1 MFDQLAGRLKTT
13 LSSLTARGR
22 LTEENIKETLREVRI
37 ALLEADVALPV
48 AKTFIG
54 RVRERAIGQEV
65 LEGLNP
71 GQAVITVVQKELESL
86 MGGKSEPLNLKSRPP
101 VVIMVAGLQGAG
113 KTTTVAK
120 LAKRLKE
127 RDRKRVM
134 VASVD
139 IYRPAAIDQLEKLAS
154 EIEVGFHSVSSGQN
168 AVAIATAAVE
178 AAKRRVM
185 DILILDTAGRLHIDQ
200 EMMLELQSVH
210 EATTPTETLFVVDSL
225 TGQDAV
231 NSAKAF
237 DEALP
242 LSGVVLTK
250 TDGDARGG
258 AALSIRQV
266 TGKPIKFL
274 GIGEALDAIEP
285 FHPERVASRILGMG
299 DILSL
304 VEEVERKVDRKKS
317 EKLVKKIKKGKGF
330 DLNDFREQLQQME
343 SMGGIGSMVEKLPGM
358 GNLTKGALDR
368 AKGGESRHVIAII
381 NSMTPQERQFPALIK
396 ASRKKRIASG
406 SGVQVQEVNRLLKQ
420 FTQMQKMMKKAKGK
434 GGLARMMGQ
443 MKGAMPGT
451 GNPFA
456 R

>member
-86 MGGKSEPLNLKSRPP
+86 MGGESEPLNLKSRPP

-154 EIEVGFHSVSSGQN
+154 EIEVGFHPVSPGQN

-231 NSAKAF
+231 NSAKVF

-420 FTQMQKMMKKAKGK
+420 FQQMQKMMKKMK
-434 GGLARMMGQ
+434 GGKNMARMMAG
-443 MKGAMPGT
+443 MKEKMGSGMP
-451 GNPFA
+451 F
-456 R
+456 

>member
-48 AKTFIG
+48 AKAFIG

-86 MGGKSEPLNLKSRPP
+86 MGGESEPLNLKSRPP

-120 LAKRLKE
+120 LAKMLKE

-420 FTQMQKMMKKAKGK
+420 FQQMQKMMKKMK
-434 GGLARMMGQ
+434 GGKNMARMMAG
-443 MKGAMPGT
+443 MKEKMGSGMP
-451 GNPFA
+451 F
-456 R
+456 

>member
-22 LTEENIKETLREVRI
+22 LTEENIKETLKEVRI

-86 MGGKSEPLNLKSRPP
+86 MGGESEPLNLKSRPP

-231 NSAKAF
+231 NSAKIF

-358 GNLTKGALDR
+358 GNLPRGTLDR

-381 NSMTPQERQFPALIK
+381 NSMTLQERQFPALIK

-420 FTQMQKMMKKAKGK
+420 FQQMQKMMKKMK
-434 GGLARMMGQ
+434 GGKNMARMMAG
-443 MKGAMPGT
+443 MKEKMGSGMP
-451 GNPFA
+451 F
-456 R
+456 

>member
-22 LTEENIKETLREVRI
+22 LTEENIKETLKEVRI

-86 MGGKSEPLNLKSRPP
+86 MGGESEPLNLKSRPP

-358 GNLTKGALDR
+358 GNLPRGTLDR

-381 NSMTPQERQFPALIK
+381 NSMTLQERQFPALIK

-420 FTQMQKMMKKAKGK
+420 FQQMQKMMKKMK
-434 GGLARMMGQ
+434 GGKNMARMMAG
-443 MKGAMPGT
+443 MKEKMGSGMP
-451 GNPFA
+451 F
-456 R
+456 

>member
-48 AKTFIG
+48 AKAFIG

-86 MGGKSEPLNLKSRPP
+86 MGGESEPLNLKSRPP

-420 FTQMQKMMKKAKGK
+420 FQQMQKMMKKMK
-434 GGLARMMGQ
+434 GGKNMARMMAG
-443 MKGAMPGT
+443 MKEKMGSGMP
-451 GNPFA
+451 F
-456 R
+456 

>member
-22 LTEENIKETLREVRI
+22 LTEENIKEALREVRI

-420 FTQMQKMMKKAKGK
+420 FQQMQKMMKKMK
-434 GGLARMMGQ
+434 GGKNMARMMAG
-443 MKGAMPGT
+443 MKEKMGSGMP
-451 GNPFA
+451 F
-456 R
+456 

>member
-22 LTEENIKETLREVRI
+22 LTEENIKEALREVRI

-86 MGGKSEPLNLKSRPP
+86 MGGESEPLNLKSRPP

-420 FTQMQKMMKKAKGK
+420 FQQMQKMMKKMK
-434 GGLARMMGQ
+434 GGKNMARMMAG
-443 MKGAMPGT
+443 MKEKMGSGMP
-451 GNPFA
+451 F
-456 R
+456 

>member
-22 LTEENIKETLREVRI
+22 LTEENIKEALREVRI

-120 LAKRLKE
+120 LAKMLKE

-420 FTQMQKMMKKAKGK
+420 FQQMQKMMKKMK
-434 GGLARMMGQ
+434 GGKNMARMMAG
-443 MKGAMPGT
+443 MKEKMGSGMP
-451 GNPFA
+451 F
-456 R
+456 

>member
-1 MFDQLAGRLKTT
+1 MFDQLADRLKTT

-22 LTEENIKETLREVRI
+22 LTEENIKEALRGVRI

-48 AKTFIG
+48 AKAFIG

-65 LEGLNP
+65 MEGLNP

-86 MGGKSEPLNLKSRPP
+86 MGGESEPLNLKSRPP

-231 NSAKAF
+231 NSAKIF

-358 GNLTKGALDR
+358 GNLPRGTLDR

-381 NSMTPQERQFPALIK
+381 NSMTLQERQFPALIK

-420 FTQMQKMMKKAKGK
+420 FQQMQKMMKKMK
-434 GGLARMMGQ
+434 GGKNMARMMAG
-443 MKGAMPGT
+443 MKEKMGSGMP
-451 GNPFA
+451 F
-456 R
+456 

>member
-1 MFDQLAGRLKTT
+1 MFDQLADRLKTT

-22 LTEENIKETLREVRI
+22 LTEENIKEALRGVRI

-48 AKTFIG
+48 AKAFIG

-65 LEGLNP
+65 MEGLNP

-86 MGGKSEPLNLKSRPP
+86 MGGESEPLNLKSRPP

-231 NSAKAF
+231 NSAKIF

-420 FTQMQKMMKKAKGK
+420 FQQMQKMMKKMK
-434 GGLARMMGQ
+434 GGKNMARMMAG
-443 MKGAMPGT
+443 MKEKMGSGMP
-451 GNPFA
+451 F
-456 R
+456 

>member
-22 LTEENIKETLREVRI
+22 LTEENIKEALREVRI

-48 AKTFIG
+48 AKAFIG

-86 MGGKSEPLNLKSRPP
+86 MGGESEPLNLKSRPP

-154 EIEVGFHSVSSGQN
+154 EIEFGFHPVSPGQN

-420 FTQMQKMMKKAKGK
+420 FQQMQKMMKKMK
-434 GGLARMMGQ
+434 GGKNMARMMAG
-443 MKGAMPGT
+443 MKEKMGSGMP
-451 GNPFA
+451 F
-456 R
+456 

>member
-86 MGGKSEPLNLKSRPP
+86 MGGESEPLNLKTRPP

-120 LAKRLKE
+120 LAKMLKE

-231 NSAKAF
+231 NSAKVF

-420 FTQMQKMMKKAKGK
+420 FQQMQKMMKKMK
-434 GGLARMMGQ
+434 GGKNMARMMAG
-443 MKGAMPGT
+443 MKEKMGSGMP
-451 GNPFA
+451 F
-456 R
+456 

>member
-22 LTEENIKETLREVRI
+22 LTEENIKEALRDVRI

-48 AKTFIG
+48 AKAFIG

-65 LEGLNP
+65 MEGLNP

-86 MGGKSEPLNLKSRPP
+86 MGGESEPLNLKSRPP

-139 IYRPAAIDQLEKLAS
+139 IYRPAAIDQLEKLVS
-154 EIEVGFHSVSSGQN
+154 EIEVSFHPVSPGQN
-168 AVAIATAAVE
+168 AVGIATAAVE

-420 FTQMQKMMKKAKGK
+420 FQQMQKMMKKMK
-434 GGLARMMGQ
+434 GGKNMARMMAG
-443 MKGAMPGT
+443 MKEKMGT
-451 GNPFA
+451 GSGLPF
-456 R
+456 

>member
-420 FTQMQKMMKKAKGK
+420 FQQMQKMMKKMK
-434 GGLARMMGQ
+434 GGKNMARMMAG
-443 MKGAMPGT
+443 MKEKMGSGMP
-451 GNPFA
+451 F
-456 R
+456 

>member
-22 LTEENIKETLREVRI
+22 LTEENIKETLKEVRI

-86 MGGKSEPLNLKSRPP
+86 MGGESEPLNLKSRPP

-420 FTQMQKMMKKAKGK
+420 FQQMQKMMKKMK
-434 GGLARMMGQ
+434 GGKNMARMMAG
-443 MKGAMPGT
+443 MKEKMGSGMP
-451 GNPFA
+451 F
-456 R
+456 

>member
-22 LTEENIKETLREVRI
+22 LTEENIKETLKEVRI

-86 MGGKSEPLNLKSRPP
+86 MGGESEPLNLKSRPP

-231 NSAKAF
+231 NSAKIF

-420 FTQMQKMMKKAKGK
+420 FQQMQKMMKKMK
-434 GGLARMMGQ
+434 GGKNMARMMAG
-443 MKGAMPGT
+443 MKEKMGSGMP
-451 GNPFA
+451 F
-456 R
+456 

>member
-86 MGGKSEPLNLKSRPP
+86 MGGESEPLNLKSRPP

-420 FTQMQKMMKKAKGK
+420 FQQMQKMMKKMK
-434 GGLARMMGQ
+434 GGKNMARMMAG
-443 MKGAMPGT
+443 MKEKMGSGMP
-451 GNPFA
+451 F
-456 R
+456 

>member
-22 LTEENIKETLREVRI
+22 LTEENIKEALREVRI

-48 AKTFIG
+48 AKAFIG

-86 MGGKSEPLNLKSRPP
+86 MGGESEPLNLKSRPP

-231 NSAKAF
+231 NSAKVF

-242 LSGVVLTK
+242 LSGVVLT
-250 TDGDARGG
+250 R
-258 AALSIRQV
+258 
-266 TGKPIKFL
+266 P
-274 GIGEALDAIEP
+274 
-285 FHPERVASRILGMG
+285 
-299 DILSL
+299 
-304 VEEVERKVDRKKS
+304 
-317 EKLVKKIKKGKGF
+317 
-330 DLNDFREQLQQME
+330 ME
-343 SMGGIGSMVEKLPGM
+343 MPAGV
-358 GNLTKGALDR
+358 
-368 AKGGESRHVIAII
+368 RH
-381 NSMTPQERQFPALIK
+381 S
-396 ASRKKRIASG
+396 
-406 SGVQVQEVNRLLKQ
+406 
-420 FTQMQKMMKKAKGK
+420 
-434 GGLARMMGQ
+434 
-443 MKGAMPGT
+443 
-451 GNPFA
+451 PFA

>member
-48 AKTFIG
+48 AKAFIG

-420 FTQMQKMMKKAKGK
+420 FQQMQKMMKKMK
-434 GGLARMMGQ
+434 GGKNMARMMAG
-443 MKGAMPGT
+443 MKEKMGSGMP
-451 GNPFA
+451 F
-456 R
+456 

>member
-154 EIEVGFHSVSSGQN
+154 EIEVGFHPVSPGQN

-231 NSAKAF
+231 NSAKVF

-420 FTQMQKMMKKAKGK
+420 FQQMQKMMKKMK
-434 GGLARMMGQ
+434 GGKNMARMMAG
-443 MKGAMPGT
+443 MKEKMGSGMP
-451 GNPFA
+451 F
-456 R
+456 

>member
-22 LTEENIKETLREVRI
+22 LTEENIKEALREVRI

-48 AKTFIG
+48 AKAFIG

-86 MGGKSEPLNLKSRPP
+86 MGGESEPLNLKSRPP

-154 EIEVGFHSVSSGQN
+154 EIEVGFHPVSPGQN

-420 FTQMQKMMKKAKGK
+420 FQQMQKMMKKMK
-434 GGLARMMGQ
+434 GGKNMARMMAG
-443 MKGAMPGT
+443 MKEKMGSGMP
-451 GNPFA
+451 F
-456 R
+456 